1 MSNGT
6 FATMRDGILVTFY
19 DGTTKTYHTQ
29 ILADPT
35 SIAYDPAVVEIVDL
49 QTMTV
54 LYAA

>member
-6 FATMRDGILVTFY
+6 FVTMRDGILVTFY

-35 SIAYDPAVVEIVDL
+35 SITYDQAVVEVVDL